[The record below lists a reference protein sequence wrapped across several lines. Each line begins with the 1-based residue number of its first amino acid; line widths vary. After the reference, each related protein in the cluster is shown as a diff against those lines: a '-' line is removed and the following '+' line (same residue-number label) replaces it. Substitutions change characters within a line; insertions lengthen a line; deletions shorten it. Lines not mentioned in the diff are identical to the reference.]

1 MLGWVGVS
9 GAVPLTARVDF
20 AEVYS
25 KCALAFTTVQ
35 AAGRRPPEAH
45 DDSGLQRYPRPAR
58 RALECGVK
66 FNRRWEKIDG
76 DD

>member
-35 AAGRRPPEAH
+35 AAG
-45 DDSGLQRYPRPAR
+45 Q
-58 RALECGVK
+58 GV
-66 FNRRWEKIDG
+66 
-76 DD
+76 

>member
-35 AAGRRPPEAH
+35 AAGRRPPAAR
-45 DDSGLQRYPRPAR
+45 DGSGLPGCPRLAR
-58 RALECGVK
+58 AALECGVK